1 MEKLYFFMSAL
12 SQISKAECV
21 LNHGHEFETINEN
34 YAIIDKKLASSG
46 TVKVTELTL
55 AERLEKAV
63 SLYWKA
69 LATLKVNEKIYF
81 NSNNIL

>member
-1 MEKLYFFMSAL
+1 MSAL

-46 TVKVTELTL
+46 TVKVAELTL

-69 LATLKVNEKIYF
+69 LATLKVNEKSILIPIIYC
-81 NSNNIL
+81 NNFIG